1 MNSDAG
7 FLRLAT
13 KLGIPSFIQLGIL
26 SADFGLGAS
35 FPSEDQC
42 TGNSQSLQSGAIIL
56 RQRVTIQSAG
66 GGGGALLNQGDGR
79 RVRH

>member
-13 KLGIPSFIQLGIL
+13 KLGIPSFIRLGIL
-26 SADFGLGAS
+26 MRISGWEK
-35 FPSEDQC
+35 FPREDQC

-56 RQRVTIQSAG
+56 RQRVTIQSAW
-66 GGGGALLNQGDGR
+66 GGGALLN
-79 RVRH
+79 